1 MKTGFSNVETEK
13 PLVVRPPVS
22 MRSEMVLPVTNHKGG
37 KQLSIF
43 LNATLISL
51 GLLISSGNL
60 HFWRMQANS
69 TKLLKRIMSITK
81 TDRPN
86 PA

>member
-1 MKTGFSNVETEK
+1 MKTGFPNVETEK
-13 PLVVRPPVS
+13 TLVVRPPVS
-22 MRSEMVLPVTNHKGG
+22 MRSEMVLPLTNHKGG

-43 LNATLISL
+43 LNATLMT
-51 GLLISSGNL
+51 LLILSGKLN
-60 HFWRMQANS
+60 FRRMQANS
-69 TKLLKRIMSITK
+69 TKLQKRIMSITK

>member
-1 MKTGFSNVETEK
+1 MKTGFPNVETEK
-13 PLVVRPPVS
+13 TLVVRPPVS
-22 MRSEMVLPVTNHKGG
+22 VRSEMVLPVTNHKGG

-43 LNATLISL
+43 LNATLMTSL
-51 GLLISSGNL
+51 ILSGKL
-60 HFWRMQANS
+60 HFRRMQANS
-69 TKLLKRIMSITK
+69 SKLLKRIMSITK